1 MGRPACGR
9 QDCSS
14 IRFYLHPLNLHP
26 TLGQSWTLKID
37 LKTSVVYITKGYSN
51 VNSPDMVWWE
61 KAKLPNVEYIDVSEL
76 NIGPPS
82 ET

>member
-1 MGRPACGR
+1 MGGLTCGR

-14 IRFYLHPLNLHP
+14 VRFIHP
-26 TLGQSWTLKID
+26 TLGQNWTLKID